1 MVPPG
6 EHPAA
11 DGEVSEEEEGR
22 ERRQRHP
29 HLHPLPDAPGDSSR
43 DSGLLPVAA
52 APDALS
58 LINFGIIKW
67 LQLIQTEGWGGLYSG
82 LKPSLIGTAASQ
94 VKFHF

>member
-58 LINFGIIKW
+58 LINFGIIK
-67 LQLIQTEGWGGLYSG
+67 
-82 LKPSLIGTAASQ
+82 
-94 VKFHF
+94 